1 MSPVGLAHALLEGSY
16 HSAVSWGF
24 LLGPIT
30 LLWLVGS
37 LISNLH
43 ARSASFRELV
53 IIFSRGVIF
62 SAAIALMAWAGAAR
76 AQSFPESLA
85 EDRGPK
91 TLLEAI
97 LGSRENDKVK
107 ERSGEEDHL
116 DADRPHFPEA
126 STTVGK
132 GRAILESGY
141 TFTQKG
147 DSFLSHSGPEALLRV
162 GMFADWFEFRV
173 GQNFLRQRQTVAG
186 ATTTASGA
194 QDLYLGVKLGL
205 TEQIGWLP
213 ATVVIPQMTVPTGSG
228 EVTARKVLPGVNV
241 DFGWEVVK
249 DVFNIELLIANNFV
263 QDDLGTSSHHE
274 LATGLTAAFQLTKK
288 LEFFAEWDAF
298 YPTGGLGSAAPRNY
312 AVAGLVYFVTPD
324 FQLDMRAG
332 VGLDHASNDFLAG
345 VGFAARY

>member
-1 MSPVGLAHALLEGSY
+1 
-16 HSAVSWGF
+16 
-24 LLGPIT
+24 
-30 LLWLVGS
+30 
-37 LISNLH
+37 
-43 ARSASFRELV
+43 
-53 IIFSRGVIF
+53 
-62 SAAIALMAWAGAAR
+62 MAWAGAAR

-85 EDRGPK
+85 EDRGSK

-97 LGSRENDKVK
+97 LGIRENDEVK

-147 DSFLSHSGPEALLRV
+147 DSFLSHSGPEALLGV

-205 TEQIGWLP
+205 TEQRGWLP
-213 ATVVIPQMTVPTGSG
+213 ATVVIPQMTVPTGSA
-228 EVTARKVLPGVNV
+228 EVTARRVLPGVNV
-241 DFGWEVVK
+241 DFGWEVIK

-263 QDDLGTSSHHE
+263 QDQVGGGSHHE
-274 LATGLTAAFQLTKK
+274 LATGLTAAFQLTKN

>member
-1 MSPVGLAHALLEGSY
+1 MCPASIGTCGRNKTVQQR
-16 HSAVSWGF
+16 
-24 LLGPIT
+24 
-30 LLWLVGS
+30 
-37 LISNLH
+37 LIGIVLT
-43 ARSASFRELV
+43 
-53 IIFSRGVIF
+53 
-62 SAAIALMAWAGAAR
+62 AAIASMAWAGAAP
-76 AQSFPESLA
+76 AQSFPAGESVA
-85 EDRGPK
+85 KDRGPK
-91 TLLEAI
+91 TLLEGI
-97 LGSRENDKVK
+97 LGSSDNDRVK
-107 ERSGEEDHL
+107 ERSDEEEHL

-141 TFTQKG
+141 TFTKKG
-147 DSFLSHSGPEALLRV
+147 DSFVSHSGPEALLRV

-173 GQNFLRQRQTVAG
+173 GQNFLHQRQTVAG
-186 ATTTASGA
+186 AATTASGA

-205 TEQIGWLP
+205 TEQRGWLP
-213 ATVVIPQMTVPTGSG
+213 ATVVIPQMTVPTGNG
-228 EVTARKVLPGVNV
+228 EVTARRVLPGVNL
-241 DFGWEVVK
+241 DFGWEVMK
-249 DVFNIELLIANNFV
+249 DFFNIELLIANNLI

-298 YPTGGLGSAAPRNY
+298 YPTGGVGSAAPRNY

-332 VGLDHASNDFLAG
+332 VGLNHASNDFLTG